1 MEPNGGIHAG
11 RMYEEGF
18 QGSSDPRA
26 PGSLTSLMFSH
37 KGPLGFVKLGDL
49 NLHLGSVTCLM
60 TKEHGT
66 SSW

>member
-1 MEPNGGIHAG
+1 MLDECTKKDFKGLLILGHH
-11 RMYEEGF
+11 
-18 QGSSDPRA
+18 
-26 PGSLTSLMFSH
+26 GSLTFLMFSH
-37 KGPLGFVKLGDL
+37 EEPLRFVKVGDL